1 MFRIND
7 NYTKLP
13 ASYLFSEVARRVS
26 AYQQANPGVEVIRMG
41 IGDVTRPLCPAV
53 IEALHKAVDDE
64 AKSETFHGYGPEQGY
79 SFLTEKI
86 AEHDYRR
93 RGIKIDPDEIFISD
107 GAKSDTGNIGDILAV
122 SNKIAVTDPVYPVYI
137 DTNVMAGRGGDLL
150 ENGQWSNIEYL
161 PCNIHNGFVPA
172 LPKEAPDVIYLCYP
186 NNPTGT
192 ALTRDELRKWVEYCR
207 TFGSLLLFDAAYEA
221 YIREDDVPH
230 SIYEIEGATEVAI
243 EFRSFSKT
251 AGFTGIRLGYTVV
264 PKALQGR
271 DSEGDEVALNPLWRR
286 RQTTKFNGASYLTQ
300 RGAEALYTDEG
311 QRQVRET
318 IDYYLENARI
328 LRDGLTKA
336 GYSVVGGINSPYLW
350 IKTPG
355 DMTSWEFFDY
365 LLERYHI
372 VGTPG
377 SGFGPSGEGYFR
389 LTAFNSR
396 ENTVKAIER
405 LSGMQE

>member
-26 AYQQANPGVEVIRMG
+26 AYQEANPEVEVIRMG

-53 IEALHKAVDDE
+53 IDALHKAVDDE

-86 AEHDYRR
+86 AEYDYRR
-93 RGIKIDPDEIFISD
+93 RGIQIDSDEIFISD
-107 GAKSDTGNIGDILAV
+107 GAKSDTGNIGDILAT

-137 DTNVMAGRGGDLL
+137 DTNVMSGRGGELL

-161 PCNIHNGFVPA
+161 PCNIENGFVPS

-192 ALTRDELRKWVEYCR
+192 ALTRDELKKWVDYCL

-230 SIYEIEGATEVAI
+230 SIYEIEGAKEVAI

-300 RGAEALYTDEG
+300 RGAEALYTEEG

-328 LRDGLTKA
+328 LREGLTNA
-336 GYSVVGGINSPYLW
+336 GYSVVGGVNSPYLW

-396 ENTVKAIER
+396 ENTLKAIKR
-405 LSGMQE
+405 LSGSHE